1 MNINTQAN
9 NGKVLRYSFRKYK
22 LGLASVTT
30 DRAIIPTLTSVP
42 EEILLM
48 RKIFACIAKNC
59 QVMTCSLELG

>member
-48 RKIFACIAKNC
+48 RKIFACIAK
-59 QVMTCSLELG
+59 